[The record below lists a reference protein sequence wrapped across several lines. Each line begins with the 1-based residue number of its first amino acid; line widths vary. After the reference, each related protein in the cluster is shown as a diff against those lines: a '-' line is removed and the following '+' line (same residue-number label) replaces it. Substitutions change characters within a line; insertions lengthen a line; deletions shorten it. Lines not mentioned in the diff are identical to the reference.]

1 MWHRRINRNIV
12 ECKDNIGSI
21 KNNPCPVLIETLWN
35 VKFKACFVLS
45 KFPLVLI
52 ETLWNVKDYR
62 LKRIL
67 DTQKV
72 LIETLWNVKIELTD
86 LHLVDRFVLIE
97 TLWNVKNYE
106 GLTGGEK

>member
-1 MWHRRINRNIV
+1 MQQ
-12 ECKDNIGSI
+12 
-21 KNNPCPVLIETLWN
+21 VLIETLWN

-45 KFPLVLI
+45 KFPL
-52 ETLWNVKDYR
+52 
-62 LKRIL
+62 
-67 DTQKV
+67 V

>member
-1 MWHRRINRNIV
+1 MWSTGINRNIV
-12 ECKDNIGSI
+12 ECKGMYCSPAISYR
-21 KNNPCPVLIETLWN
+21 C
-35 VKFKACFVLS
+35 
-45 KFPLVLI
+45 VLI